1 MNKRSYM
8 KILLTILQIGVLY
21 GVSVIG
27 DLLVNILKIPIPGS
41 ILGLLLVLLGLHTKV
56 IPVTFIKEGAG
67 FILVILPLFFIP
79 ATIGVIQYPELLSI
93 KGMLMILMVIVS
105 TLLTIIVVGRISKWY
120 ESKMEVE
127 R

>member
-8 KILLTILQIGVLY
+8 KILLTILQIGALY